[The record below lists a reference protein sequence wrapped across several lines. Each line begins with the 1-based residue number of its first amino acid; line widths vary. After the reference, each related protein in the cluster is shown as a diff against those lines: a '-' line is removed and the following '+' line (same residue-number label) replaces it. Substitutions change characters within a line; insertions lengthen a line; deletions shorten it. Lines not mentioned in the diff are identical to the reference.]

1 MVSPSIVSL
10 LAAAAIV
17 ATPERTVLLEADL
30 EPAQVYVQAQAVY
43 RLRLYQ
49 AVDVR
54 DLTFS
59 VAAPRLADLQPIGQ
73 GRVYET
79 LRDGRRYRVHERS
92 YAIRPYA
99 SGALVLGDAHLD
111 GRVPASG
118 TPDGRRALRMDAPQL
133 TLNVLPVPPKADAA
147 LWLPAHTLSV
157 TEVWTP
163 APQAGQAQRRSI
175 RIEAAGV
182 DAGQLPELKI
192 TAPGMAV
199 HASPARLENRFAGT
213 LNIGVR
219 EQTFSMVALHSGPIS
234 IPEIQLHWWN
244 VESNL
249 PAVATLPSRTLQI
262 SAAPGLA
269 PAPTLEPTLEPTA
282 ALAALRFSPLLPGA
296 AALLCLAALLW
307 YRRTSIGAAWRL
319 VRACRTG
326 NVRGVR
332 DGLLAW
338 TAIVLPQP
346 AALTLGGLAER
357 LDEPAARYA
366 LGELERHLYGPAP
379 GTCEPAML
387 TATVR
392 SVKRAVRQDRRRG
405 GR

>member
-17 ATPERTVLLEADL
+17 ATPERTVLLEADV

-54 DLTFS
+54 ELTFS
-59 VAAPRLADLQPIGQ
+59 VAAPRLADLQPMGQ

-92 YAIRPYA
+92 YAIRPYS
-99 SGALVLGDAHLD
+99 SGALVLGGAHLD

-118 TPDGRRALRMDAPQL
+118 TPDGRRALRMDAPPL
-133 TLNVLPVPPKADAA
+133 TLNVLPVPSSAGAA
-147 LWLPAHTLSV
+147 PWLPAHTLSV
-157 TEVWTP
+157 TQVWTP

-192 TAPGMAV
+192 TVPGMVV

-234 IPEIQLHWWN
+234 VPEIQLHWWN

-269 PAPTLEPTLEPTA
+269 PAPTLVPTLEPTA
-282 ALAALRFSPLLPGA
+282 ALGFSPLLPGA

-307 YRRTSIGAAWRL
+307 HRRAGIGAAWRL

-338 TAIVLPQP
+338 TTIVLPQP
-346 AALTLGGLAER
+346 AALTLGGLSER

-387 TATVR
+387 MATVR
-392 SVKRAVRQDRRRG
+392 SVKRAVRQDRRRDG
-405 GR
+405 S